1 MQLKNREL
9 FARMLMAGKLKNYSE
24 LARTVGLSPQAVSN
38 YKKKDRIPSSL
49 IFKFADTYNISID
62 WLLTGIGEMY
72 SGTRSP
78 DRVCTIALVEKT
90 GGKDNGGFSAAA
102 GHAVL
107 DTEEIV
113 YVGKL
118 LTILRCARSMAAPS
132 IKSNIDAF
140 YKTIKAHE
148 NGGI

>member
-9 FARMLMAGKLKNYSE
+9 FARMLMAGELKNYSE

-38 YKKKDRIPSSL
+38 YKKKDSIPASL
-49 IFKFADTYNISID
+49 IFKFAETYNISID
-62 WLLTGIGEMY
+62 WLLTGIGEMRP
-72 SGTRSP
+72 GTRSP
-78 DRVCTIALVEKT
+78 DRVCTIALIEKA
-90 GGKDNGGFSAAA
+90 GGGRGAEI

-107 DTEEIV
+107 DTEETV

-118 LTILRCARSMAAPS
+118 LTILRSARGTAAPS

-140 YKTIKAHE
+140 YRTVKAHE